1 MLPAHLKQ
9 VDFGENYQIS
19 FFDKSWY
26 NTETLKNMKVTIY
39 STPTCH
45 FCSMAK
51 EYFKANSIPY
61 EEFDVAS
68 NMEKRKEMME
78 KSGQLG
84 VPVILVGDKVVVGFD
99 RPKLSQLLDI
109 K

>member
-1 MLPAHLKQ
+1 MK
-9 VDFGENYQIS
+9 
-19 FFDKSWY
+19 
-26 NTETLKNMKVTIY
+26 KVTIY

-51 EYFKANSIPY
+51 EYFDANGVKYDS
-61 EEFDVAS
+61 FDVAS

-84 VPVILVGDKVVVGFD
+84 VPVILIDEKVVVGFD
-99 RPKLSQLLDI
+99 KPKLAQLLDI